1 MKKPVPQSPEQSLV
15 ATLQEPVPQS
25 LESIFKEYIEATRGG
40 DTDAQRVFAMMQVQT
55 LIRLAEELGHG
66 AVLEPVRHVVYA
78 LAGLSE
84 GATDPILKIN
94 RGRKGPANIKDQAFR
109 AVAAVAMD
117 QLMRSGLGKKAA
129 AAEVARC
136 LTKKAGRKGITAVQ
150 VAKWRETATTE
161 HPEKNLIAA
170 RFKRLTQR
178 VEASFDANYRNAAE
192 HLTAQAPHR

>member
-1 MKKPVPQSPEQSLV
+1 MADLTS
-15 ATLQEPVPQS
+15 QS

-66 AVLEPVRHVVYA
+66 AVLEPARHVVYA
-78 LAGLSE
+78 LAGLSG
-84 GATDPILKIN
+84 GATDPILKIS

-117 QLMRSGLGKKAA
+117 QLMRSGLSKNAA
-129 AAEVARC
+129 AAEVARR
-136 LTKKAGRKGITAVQ
+136 LTKKAGKKGITAVQ

-161 HPEKNLIAA
+161 HPDENLIAA
-170 RFKRLTQR
+170 RFKRLTR
-178 VEASFDANYRNAAE
+178 GVEALFEANYRNAAE
-192 HLTAQAPHR
+192 HLMAQAPRR